1 MSWQVTFLNEK
12 KFEKLLGRFRSSTR
26 ILIAKRVMGSLA
38 EYGPG
43 VVATE
48 TGRALGGGLFEFKL
62 DMPPEVLLRVFFV
75 VKGQSVIV
83 VLSAYDKKANDSRT
97 WQNRQILAARKLQK
111 DLEKL

>member
-1 MSWQVTFLNEK
+1 MSWQVTILNEK
-12 KFEKLLGRFRSSTR
+12 KFEKLLGRFRPATR
-26 ILIAKRVMGSLA
+26 IQISKRVMGSLA

-62 DMPPEVLLRVFFV
+62 ALPPEVLLRVFFV

-83 VLSAYDKKANDSRT
+83 ILSAYDKKADDSKT
-97 WQNRQILAARKLQK
+97 WQNRQILAARKLHK
-111 DLEKL
+111 ALDEK